1 MTRFEKVL
9 DGSDLTEMTR
19 AHHLET
25 NCDIFLL
32 KICILL
38 FFLDFVRSWTLNI
51 KKFWMMVG
59 HGLSTSVEHDPV
71 SGSRSN
77 RILQF
82 SINSGVKRNF

>member
-38 FFLDFVRSWTLNI
+38 FFLDFVRSWTLHI

-59 HGLSTSVEHDPV
+59 LGLSTSVEHDPV